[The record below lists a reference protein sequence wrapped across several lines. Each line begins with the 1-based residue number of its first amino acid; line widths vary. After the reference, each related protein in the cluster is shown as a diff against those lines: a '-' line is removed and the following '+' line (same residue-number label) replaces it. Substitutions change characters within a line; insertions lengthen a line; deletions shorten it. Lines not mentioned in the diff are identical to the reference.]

1 MGDTQPSEIE
11 QKISWRHDPEESF
24 SDWTIVVTSEPRE
37 GNEGIE
43 TDGTPTPTSETYH
56 VHRLVV
62 GAGPRKSNY
71 FLRLFKTKGLK
82 EAQASTSH
90 ITLERSAANAFPLML
105 DFMYDI
111 SSGDVEAST
120 ETAVALKHLA
130 NYFDVPSLLGNIDKF
145 IQDDL
150 TLDNMHIYARDGNLF
165 HDDETIQDTM
175 KRVAPEWRNLFASDD
190 EDKSR
195 KKARYMDVLT
205 DKGRSE
211 FLELA
216 LLNAGKDIHHVE
228 QELSKCQEDK
238 ITKLEQFHL
247 AKGSVISK
255 VNYFG
260 GENSNWVATLLANDQ
275 RVKLYYKSEP

>member
-130 NYFDVPSLLGNIDKF
+130 NYFDVPSLLDNINKF

-175 KRVAPEWRNLFASDD
+175 KRAAPEWRNLFASDD

-228 QELSKCQEDK
+228 QELSK
-238 ITKLEQFHL
+238 FHL
-247 AKGSVISK
+247 VKRSLILPNGK
-255 VNYFG
+255 
-260 GENSNWVATLLANDQ
+260 
-275 RVKLYYKSEP
+275 RVTLYYKSEP